1 MGSALAP
8 AAAAASVGGGILSAY
23 SQIQQGKDAVRTANR
38 QQAYLNRQARQVLD
52 QGEFE
57 DAQLYE
63 QGRQIVGAQRAGF
76 AANGV
81 DVNSGS
87 ASRVQESTMNQVAM
101 DAEQVRRNAFNQAFG
116 IVTQGNEG
124 VRQARAD
131 YRTRRLNAFSSLL
144 TGGSQAYG
152 NYKALS

>member
-1 MGSALAP
+1 MGAALAP

-116 IVTQGNEG
+116 LVTQGNEG
-124 VRQARAD
+124 IRQARAD

>member
-1 MGSALAP
+1 MGAALAAG
-8 AAAAASVGGGILSAY
+8 AAGAGGLLNAY
-23 SQIQQGKDAVRTANR
+23 SQIQQGKDAVGTANR
-38 QQAYLNRQARQVLD
+38 QQVYLNRQARQLLD

-124 VRQARAD
+124 VRQASAD

>member
-1 MGSALAP
+1 MGAALAP

-152 NYKALS
+152 NYRALS

>member
-1 MGSALAP
+1 MGAALAAG
-8 AAAAASVGGGILSAY
+8 AAGAGGLLNAY

-63 QGRQIVGAQRAGF
+63 QGRQIVGSQRAGF

>member
-1 MGSALAP
+1 
-8 AAAAASVGGGILSAY
+8 
-23 SQIQQGKDAVRTANR
+23 
-38 QQAYLNRQARQVLD
+38 
-52 QGEFE
+52 
-57 DAQLYE
+57 
-63 QGRQIVGAQRAGF
+63 IVGAQRAGF

-116 IVTQGNEG
+116 LVTQGNEG
-124 VRQARAD
+124 IRQARAD

-144 TGGSQAYG
+144 SGGSQAVS

>member
-1 MGSALAP
+1 MGAALAAG
-8 AAAAASVGGGILSAY
+8 AAGAGGLLNAY

-87 ASRVQESTMNQVAM
+87 TSRVQESTMNQVAM

-152 NYKALS
+152 NYRALS

>member
-1 MGSALAP
+1 MGAALAAG
-8 AAAAASVGGGILSAY
+8 AAGAGGLLNAY

-124 VRQARAD
+124 VRQARAN
-131 YRTRRLNAFSSLL
+131 YSARRLNAFSSLL

-152 NYKALS
+152 NYKVLS

>member
-1 MGSALAP
+1 MGAALAAG
-8 AAAAASVGGGILSAY
+8 AAGAGGLLNAY
-23 SQIQQGKDAVRTANR
+23 SQIPQGKDAVRTANR

-63 QGRQIVGAQRAGF
+63 QGRQIVGSQRAGF

-131 YRTRRLNAFSSLL
+131 YRTRRLNASSSLL

>member
-1 MGSALAP
+1 MGAALAAG
-8 AAAAASVGGGILSAY
+8 AAGAGGLLNAY

-63 QGRQIVGAQRAGF
+63 QGRQIVGSQRAGF

-144 TGGSQAYG
+144 SGGSQAVS

>member
-23 SQIQQGKDAVRTANR
+23 SQIQQGKYAVRTANR

>member
-1 MGSALAP
+1 MGAALAP

>member
-1 MGSALAP
+1 MGAALAAG
-8 AAAAASVGGGILSAY
+8 AAGAGGLLNAY

-144 TGGSQAYG
+144 TGGSQAYS
-152 NYKALS
+152 NYRALS

>member
-1 MGSALAP
+1 MGAALAAG
-8 AAAAASVGGGILSAY
+8 AAGAGGLLNAY

-63 QGRQIVGAQRAGF
+63 QGRQIVGSQRAGF

-116 IVTQGNEG
+116 LVTQGNEG
-124 VRQARAD
+124 IRQARAD

-152 NYKALS
+152 NYRALS

>member
-1 MGSALAP
+1 MGAALAP

-116 IVTQGNEG
+116 LVTQGNEG
-124 VRQARAD
+124 IRQARAD

-152 NYKALS
+152 KYRALS

>member
-1 MGSALAP
+1 MGAALAAG
-8 AAAAASVGGGILSAY
+8 AAGAGGLLNAY
-23 SQIQQGKDAVRTANR
+23 SQIQQGKDAVGTANR
-38 QQAYLNRQARQVLD
+38 QQVYLNRQARQLLD

-63 QGRQIVGAQRAGF
+63 QGRQIVGSQRAGF

>member
-1 MGSALAP
+1 MGAALAAG
-8 AAAAASVGGGILSAY
+8 AAGAGGLLNAY

-63 QGRQIVGAQRAGF
+63 QGRQIVGSQRAGF

-144 TGGSQAYG
+144 TSGSQAYG

>member
-1 MGSALAP
+1 MGAALAP

-116 IVTQGNEG
+116 LVTQGNEG
-124 VRQARAD
+124 IRQARAD

-144 TGGSQAYG
+144 SGGSQAVS

>member
-1 MGSALAP
+1 MGAALAAG
-8 AAAAASVGGGILSAY
+8 AAGAGGLLNAY

-38 QQAYLNRQARQVLD
+38 QQAYLNRQARHVLD

-63 QGRQIVGAQRAGF
+63 QGRQIVGSQRAGF

>member
-1 MGSALAP
+1 MGAALAAG
-8 AAAAASVGGGILSAY
+8 AAGAGGLLNAY

-87 ASRVQESTMNQVAM
+87 ASRV
-101 DAEQVRRNAFNQAFG
+101 RIPR
-116 IVTQGNEG
+116 
-124 VRQARAD
+124 
-131 YRTRRLNAFSSLL
+131 
-144 TGGSQAYG
+144 
-152 NYKALS
+152 

>member
-1 MGSALAP
+1 MGAALAAG
-8 AAAAASVGGGILSAY
+8 AAGAGGLLNAY

-63 QGRQIVGAQRAGF
+63 QGRQIVGYQRAGF

-116 IVTQGNEG
+116 LITQGNEG
-124 VRQARAD
+124 IRQARAD

-152 NYKALS
+152 NYRALS

>member
-1 MGSALAP
+1 
-8 AAAAASVGGGILSAY
+8 
-23 SQIQQGKDAVRTANR
+23 
-38 QQAYLNRQARQVLD
+38 
-52 QGEFE
+52 
-57 DAQLYE
+57 
-63 QGRQIVGAQRAGF
+63 AGF

-152 NYKALS
+152 NYKALP

>member
-1 MGSALAP
+1 MGAALAP

-116 IVTQGNEG
+116 LITQGNEG
-124 VRQARAD
+124 IRQARAD

-152 NYKALS
+152 NYRALS

>member
-1 MGSALAP
+1 MGAALAAG
-8 AAAAASVGGGILSAY
+8 AAGAGGLLNAY

-63 QGRQIVGAQRAGF
+63 QGRQIVGSQRAGF

-152 NYKALS
+152 NYKVLS